1 MLFTILVCLT
11 LQEILHYCIKM
22 DQNFTERQIQIFNAS
37 IKLIG
42 IGGIQTLTTK
52 NLAAA
57 VGISEAAIYR
67 HFSGKIEILKGVLVY
82 LRAGIIRRLRN
93 IANDNISASEKIRK
107 IILDQSKAFSDRPEI
122 VVVLLSEGL
131 YQNEKELSDLIFSIM
146 QQSASIYQAIIK
158 EGQASG
164 EIRPDI
170 DSRQIT
176 SIIMGTLRFNVIQW
190 HLSGFSIN
198 LTEKNSQLY
207 DAVSKMILNK

>member
-1 MLFTILVCLT
+1 MSQPT
-11 LQEILHYCIKM
+11 LNLHNSNKM
-22 DQNFTERQIQIFNAS
+22 DPNFTERQVQIFNAA

-42 IGGIQTLTTK
+42 AGGIQTLTTK
-52 NLAAA
+52 HLSAA

-67 HFSGKIEILKGVLVY
+67 HFSGKTEILRGVLVY
-82 LRAGIIRRLRN
+82 LRAGIIRRLKT
-93 IANDNISASEKIRK
+93 IANDNIPASEKIKR

-158 EGQASG
+158 EGQSSG
-164 EIRPDI
+164 EIRNDI

-207 DAVSKMILNK
+207 DAVSRLMLNK